1 MLYHYRF
8 QYKLQDQDHHLRETP
23 LESRQ
28 VYQGHFLDVRCDHVR
43 LPSGAV
49 AQREYIRHPG
59 AVMIVPLLDDGRVV
73 VERQFRYPLNRVM
86 TEFPAGK
93 LDAGEPP
100 MQCAVRELR
109 EETGHTPVDD
119 AAVVLLGATRP
130 NAAFMNNRCFTVFVP
145 RARKTHQQDLD
156 PSEEVEVVRV
166 ARSDVNAFVRDGARR
181 CAERLPPTAT
191 DTWLDNSLVT
201 VALHL
206 WHLHE
211 LAR

>member
-1 MLYHYRF
+1 MSLLPFDELAEGVVDQRRIFGVRQDLVRSAASGKELRVDRLVCADWVNVVAFDVDDQLLLVRQWRF
-8 QYKLQDQDHHLRETP
+8 GTREFSVEVP
-23 LESRQ
+23 AGALES
-28 VYQGHFLDVRCDHVR
+28 GED
-43 LPSGAV
+43 P
-49 AQREYIRHPG
+49 
-59 AVMIVPLLDDGRVV
+59 VV
-73 VERQFRYPLNRVM
+73 GGL
-86 TEFPAGK
+86 
-93 LDAGEPP
+93 
-100 MQCAVRELR
+100 RELR